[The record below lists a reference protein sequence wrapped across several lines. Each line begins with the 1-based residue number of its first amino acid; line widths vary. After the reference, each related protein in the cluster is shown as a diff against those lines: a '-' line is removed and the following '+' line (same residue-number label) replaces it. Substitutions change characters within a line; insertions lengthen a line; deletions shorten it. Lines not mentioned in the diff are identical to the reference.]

1 MKEHHPSPSSNNCLK
16 SLCNWVYLI
25 KSCLRLQILS
35 NTPIGELQRSAFI
48 SCQDPAQVQI
58 KKLRPSL
65 CSAHTSLCSPSSG
78 SKMAQ
83 LASANWT
90 AVWTR
95 ACQRVKVTESFVDAI
110 SLQPL
115 PCLHFRACEPCFHLQ
130 DMFPLTQKTSA
141 VCYCGSGT
149 VKVLLHQSSHV
160 DCKPIKAKPQK
171 AKQKANCCAFQTGIA
186 N

>member
-1 MKEHHPSPSSNNCLK
+1 MQLGVPDQVMLK
-16 SLCNWVYLI
+16 T
-25 KSCLRLQILS
+25 S
-35 NTPIGELQRSAFI
+35 NTFKYPPHAGAIGELQRSAFI

-65 CSAHTSLCSPSSG
+65 CSAHTSLCSPSSC

-83 LASANWT
+83 FASANWT

-115 PCLHFRACEPCFHLQ
+115 PCLHFSACEPCFHLQ
-130 DMFPLTQKTSA
+130 DMFPLTPHICRA
-141 VCYCGSGT
+141 YCG
-149 VKVLLHQSSHV
+149 LHWQKLRCCFISH
-160 DCKPIKAKPQK
+160 PM
-171 AKQKANCCAFQTGIA
+171 
-186 N
+186 